1 MWPKMIMLRWMLVP
15 VLSAAGIGST
25 LGASFTPAHQAELRN
40 LLIQDCGSCHGLT
53 MRGGLG
59 PALLP
64 QNLRNR
70 SREALIDTV
79 MYGRPNTAMPPW
91 NTMLKRDEAAWMID
105 QLLKGVSPK

>member
-1 MWPKMIMLRWMLVP
+1 MLRWMLVS
-15 VLSAAGIGST
+15 VLSLLGLGGAIAAPLSAT
-25 LGASFTPAHQAELRN
+25 RQEELHD

-64 QNLRNR
+64 QNLRGR
-70 SREALIDTV
+70 PREALIDTV

-105 QLLKGVSPK
+105 QLRQGVTSP

>member
-1 MWPKMIMLRWMLVP
+1 MLAS
-15 VLSAAGIGST
+15 VLSLLGLASATAGPVSAARQVN
-25 LGASFTPAHQAELRN
+25 LHN
-40 LLIQDCGSCHGLT
+40 LLVQDCGSCHGLT

-64 QNLRNR
+64 ENLRER

-91 NTMLKRDEAAWMID
+91 NSMLSREEAAWMID
-105 QLLKGVSPK
+105 QLRQGVTSP